1 MISSSNGVLTV
12 IIGLGLEIM
21 LTHGV
26 NHECYKCI
34 CRVCGQASCPHRG
47 GEYKRCFS
55 ICYVKPFVKRPI
67 LDCANF
73 YLQYFPKYRIK
84 RVYKSP
90 QIRYV
95 DKTNA
100 DDIRVMLTEI
110 LQALKPNGIT
120 ADVNCVRHDCL
131 CLKCPLA
138 DRCNVRC
145 RLCKNYK
152 GQHPVKMCG
161 NYTLYLMRRW

>member
-1 MISSSNGVLTV
+1 
-12 IIGLGLEIM
+12 M

-26 NHECYKCI
+26 NRECYRCI
-34 CRVCGQASCPHRG
+34 CRVCGQAGCPHRG
-47 GEYKRCFS
+47 YQYRRCYGVCVLGGKF
-55 ICYVKPFVKRPI
+55 RPI

-73 YLQYFPKYRIK
+73 YLRQFPKYRIK

-120 ADVNCVRHDCL
+120 TDVNCVRHDCL

-138 DRCNVRC
+138 ATKCDVHCK
-145 RLCKNYK
+145 LCQDYK

-161 NYTLYLMRRW
+161 NYTLYLMRRKR